1 MKLHGK
7 NCINYYSMICYMFA
21 GKEEGKKKPS
31 KHQLKI
37 VSTEKEPWWMS
48 TKTNLSQFLSQNT
61 LADLNK
67 K

>member
-1 MKLHGK
+1 MSRK
-7 NCINYYSMICYMFA
+7 NTCGRCKQKKIIDQCR
-21 GKEEGKKKPS
+21 KKKPS

-61 LADLNK
+61 LGDLNK
-67 K
+67 KQN

>member
-1 MKLHGK
+1 VADVSKKKSL
-7 NCINYYSMICYMFA
+7 INV
-21 GKEEGKKKPS
+21 GKKKPS